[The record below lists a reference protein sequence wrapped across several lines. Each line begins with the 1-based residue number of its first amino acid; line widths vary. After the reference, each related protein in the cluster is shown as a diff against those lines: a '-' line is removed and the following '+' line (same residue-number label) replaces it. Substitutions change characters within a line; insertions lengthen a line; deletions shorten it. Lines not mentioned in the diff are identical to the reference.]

1 MSGRA
6 QLAQTGLPVVVL
18 GGVTIPFGLYLALA
32 LTTAALGVL
41 LFLKFGWR
49 RHLTAGQLAPA
60 KGTGAERRRHGK

>member
-6 QLAQTGLPVVVL
+6 QLAQTGLPVLVL

-32 LTTAALGVL
+32 VTVAALGVI

-49 RHLTAGQLAPA
+49 RHLTAGQLASA
-60 KGTGAERRRHGK
+60 KGVATESRRHGK